1 MSGVRAIALRLTG
14 FALLVLV
21 AVFGAGAQ
29 ERIELESI
37 YVKGNKEFPQTLYV
51 VPWKDIKGKDR
62 EEQSL
67 VLHSLY
73 GDLFDP
79 VAALDKPA
87 GGKQSQPT
95 PK

>member
-1 MSGVRAIALRLTG
+1 MRR
-14 FALLVLV
+14 ALLIAVSAV
-21 AVFGAGAQ
+21 AMHTTVGAA

-51 VPWKDIKGKDR
+51 VPWKDLKGKTR
-62 EEQSL
+62 EEQPL
-67 VLHSLY
+67 VLHSLF

-79 VAALDKPA
+79 VSPDREPLAQKAP
-87 GGKQSQPT
+87 